1 MKKLVSLLLVL
12 LLAVSAVGCGGQK
25 TDPSAKE
32 NTTETPDTPTTEQ
45 ENGKILVAYFSAT
58 GNTETVAKQLQTVLG
73 ADGYEITPEQPYTAD
88 DLNYNNDDCRANKEQ
103 NDSTARPVISGSVEN
118 MSDYDVVFIGYP
130 IWWGKAPKIIDT
142 FLESYDFS
150 DKTVI
155 PFCTSG
161 SSDIAGSLNEI
172 KNAAPDAD
180 WKEGR
185 RFSAN
190 VSEADLQAWVNGLGL
205 SDTNGAE

>member
-1 MKKLVSLLLVL
+1 MKKMVSLLMVL
-12 LLAVSAVGCGGQK
+12 LLAVSATACGAQE
-25 TDPSAKE
+25 TDTSAKE
-32 NTTETPDTPTTEQ
+32 NTETADTPTAEQ

-73 ADGYEITPEQPYTAD
+73 ADSYEIIPEEPYTAD

-103 NDSTARPVISGSVEN
+103 NDSTARPAISGNVEN

-130 IWWGKAPKIIDT
+130 IWWGKVPKIIDT

-150 DKTVI
+150 GKAVI

-172 KNAAPDAD
+172 QSAAPDAD
-180 WKEGR
+180 WKDGR

-190 VSEADLQAWVNGLGL
+190 VSETDLQAWMNGLGL
-205 SDTNGAE
+205 N

>member
-12 LLAVSAVGCGGQK
+12 LLAVSAVGCGGQE

-32 NTTETPDTPTTEQ
+32 NTTETANTPTAEQ

-73 ADGYEITPEQPYTAD
+73 ADGYEITPEQPYTSD

-103 NDSTARPVISGSVEN
+103 NDSTARPAISGSVEN

-142 FLESYDFS
+142 ILESYDLS
-150 DKTVI
+150 GKTVI

-172 KNAAPDAD
+172 QSAAPDAD

-205 SDTNGAE
+205 N